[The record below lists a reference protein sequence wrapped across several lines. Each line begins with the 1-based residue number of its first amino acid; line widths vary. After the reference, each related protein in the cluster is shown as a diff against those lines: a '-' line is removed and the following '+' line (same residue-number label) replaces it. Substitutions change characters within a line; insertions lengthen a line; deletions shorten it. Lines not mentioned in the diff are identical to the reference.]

1 MIVVGAEWTHSRWSL
16 KSVWY
21 TLKVSRSE
29 VFDAGFAVATA
40 HPSVVDLSCMN
51 AVRTAQSSWRNTSL
65 LYPGSG

>member
-1 MIVVGAEWTHSRWSL
+1 MIVVGAAWTHSRWSL

-29 VFDAGFAVATA
+29 FFDAGFAVATA

-51 AVRTAQSSWRNTSL
+51 AVLVPQQRVRDNTL
-65 LYPGSG
+65 LDLGSV